1 MLSNQIAISNIK
13 MKTYQQF
20 WQSLT
25 PLYDA
30 GEAQAIV
37 RTVLD
42 VEYGMTLTD
51 IICGK
56 VNELSSDEERN
67 LEEIITRLQNGEP
80 VQYVLGE
87 ADFAGRTFHVEPG
100 VLIPRPETAELCQWI
115 EEEVSSL
122 DADDSKQLL
131 DICTGS
137 GCIAITL
144 GLTIPNSVV
153 TGWDISEDALRIA
166 QGNVEMLKARNVR
179 IEYQD
184 ALMLPKAA
192 EAAEAAEISEA
203 AESSLSKSWNIIVSN
218 PPYICEKEKADM
230 EKNVLEHE
238 PSIALFVPDK
248 EPLKFYRAIAEYA
261 SSALKSEGA
270 LYFEINPIYEK
281 ETREMLEGLGFKAID
296 TKEDAFGKQRMMRAG
311 KS

>member
-1 MLSNQIAISNIK
+1 MLSNQIIIYDLE
-13 MKTYQQF
+13 MKTYQQL
-20 WQSLT
+20 WQSIT
-25 PLYDA
+25 TLYEA

-42 VEYGMTLTD
+42 VKYGMTLTD

-56 VNELSSDEERN
+56 VNELSVDEERK
-67 LEEIITRLQNGEP
+67 LEEIIRRLQKGEP
-80 VQYVLGE
+80 VQYVLGK

-100 VLIPRPETAELCQWI
+100 VLIPRPETAELCEWI
-115 EEEVSSL
+115 EKDVTENKGITEGEKEENTIRI
-122 DADDSKQLL
+122 L

-144 GLTIPNSVV
+144 GLDIGGSEV

-166 QGNVEMLKARNVR
+166 QGNVALLDAGNVK

-184 ALMLPKAA
+184 ALKLA
-192 EAAEAAEISEA
+192 ETSDAGR
-203 AESSLSKSWNIIVSN
+203 WNIIVSN

-238 PSIALFVPDK
+238 PGIALFVPDE

-261 SSALKSEGA
+261 SSALKSGGA

-296 TKEDAFGKQRMMRAG
+296 TKEDTFGKQRMMRAG

>member
-1 MLSNQIAISNIK
+1 MLSNQIIIYDLE
-13 MKTYQQF
+13 MKTYQQL
-20 WQSLT
+20 WQSIT
-25 PLYDA
+25 TLYEA

-42 VEYGMTLTD
+42 VKYGMTLTD

-56 VNELSSDEERN
+56 VNELSADEERK
-67 LEEIITRLQNGEP
+67 LEEIIRRLQKGEP

-100 VLIPRPETAELCQWI
+100 VLIPRPETAELCEWI
-115 EEEVSSL
+115 KKDATENKGITEGEKEENTIRI
-122 DADDSKQLL
+122 L

-144 GLTIPNSVV
+144 GLDIGGSEV
-153 TGWDISEDALRIA
+153 TGWDISEDALKIA
-166 QGNVEMLKARNVR
+166 QGNVALLDAGNVK

-184 ALMLPKAA
+184 ALKLA
-192 EAAEAAEISEA
+192 ETSDAGR
-203 AESSLSKSWNIIVSN
+203 WNIIVSN
-218 PPYICEKEKADM
+218 PPYICENEKADM

-238 PSIALFVPDK
+238 PGIALFVPDE

-261 SSALKSEGA
+261 SSALKSGGA

>member
-13 MKTYQQF
+13 MKTYQEF

-67 LEEIITRLQNGEP
+67 LEEIIARLQNGEP
-80 VQYVLGE
+80 VQYVLGK

-122 DADDSKQLL
+122 EADERKQIL

-144 GLTIPNSVV
+144 GLNIPNSEV

-166 QGNVEMLKARNVR
+166 QGNVEMLKAGNVR

-192 EAAEAAEISEA
+192 EA
-203 AESSLSKSWNIIVSN
+203 ESSLSKGWNIIVSN

-238 PSIALFVPDK
+238 PSIALFVPDE

-281 ETREMLEGLGFKAID
+281 ETREMLQSLGFKDIE
-296 TKEDAFGKQRMMRAG
+296 TKEDAFGKKRMMKA
-311 KS
+311 KNNKE

>member
-67 LEEIITRLQNGEP
+67 LEEIIARLQNGEP

-87 ADFAGRTFHVEPG
+87 ADFTGRTFHVEPG

-115 EEEVSSL
+115 EEDVSSL
-122 DADDSKQLL
+122 EADERKQIL

-144 GLTIPNSVV
+144 GLTLPNSEV

-166 QGNVEMLKARNVR
+166 QGNVEMLKAGNVR

-192 EAAEAAEISEA
+192 ETAD
-203 AESSLSKSWNIIVSN
+203 IIVSN

-238 PSIALFVPDK
+238 PSIALFVPDE

-281 ETREMLEGLGFKAID
+281 ETREMLQSLGFKDIE
-296 TKEDAFGKQRMMRAG
+296 TKEDAFGKKRMMKA
-311 KS
+311 KK